1 MYESTKKLIIFIN
14 GCIVAACLVL
24 GIISYFIAGNGF
36 EMALVQKA
44 DSDLRQM
51 EEALDKEYPG
61 DWLKKSD
68 GLYKGTL
75 RVNDNEF
82 QVDYYAK
89 LTGNNVTFFE
99 GATRV
104 ATSFKDSNGNRMI
117 GTEASEAVQEAVLN
131 KGELYTGMAEVD
143 GKNYLAAYKPLKDA
157 NGEIVGMLYMGIPT
171 ASLAALQSRFVYTM
185 VGAVAVMLLIFG
197 VVISIAAKKGVA
209 PIRQVEETLERMA
222 DGELT
227 VPDVQID
234 GTDEIAS
241 LANSMNKTKDKLRKL
256 LQVISNSA
264 QQVAASSQQLTA
276 SADQTSE
283 SITNV
288 ANNIVSMAG
297 AVSEQ
302 TNVLGDMRDKAGDMG
317 RQMDDVLAKSKIMQ
331 QAAENSRR
339 GAEDGQAAV
348 VTAVAQMERMSQQMA
363 ESAQVVIG
371 LGERSK
377 EIGQIVDTITGITA
391 QTNLLALNAAIEAA
405 RAGEAGKGFAVVAEE
420 VRKLA
425 AESAEAAQNIAELI
439 STIQTDTDSA
449 VKAMETGRREVE
461 QGTAMVQQSGES
473 FQNISSLVA
482 ELYQQIEFSR
492 RSIASADDSSKVVVT
507 GIGNVEQLSQSTA
520 ADAESVSA
528 ATEEQPAMV
537 HEMADG
543 IRALAELAQGL
554 QDEVMKFK
562 I

>member
-1 MYESTKKLIIFIN
+1 MNLQKKLIIFIN

-36 EMALVQKA
+36 EVALVQKA

-75 RVNDNEF
+75 RVNDNDF

-143 GKNYLAAYKPLKDA
+143 GKNSLAAYKPLKDA

-209 PIRQVEETLERMA
+209 PIRKVEETLEMMA
-222 DGELT
+222 DGDLT

-439 STIQTDTDSA
+439 RTIQTDTDSA
-449 VKAMETGRREVE
+449 VKAMETGQREVE

-473 FQNISSLVA
+473 FQNISRLVA

-492 RSIASADDSSKVVVT
+492 RSIASADDSSKNVVT

-520 ADAESVSA
+520 AEAESVSA
-528 ATEEQPAMV
+528 ATEEQTAMV

-543 IRALAELAQGL
+543 SRALAELAQGL

>member
-1 MYESTKKLIIFIN
+1 M
-14 GCIVAACLVL
+14 
-24 GIISYFIAGNGF
+24 
-36 EMALVQKA
+36 
-44 DSDLRQM
+44 
-51 EEALDKEYPG
+51 
-61 DWLKKSD
+61 
-68 GLYKGTL
+68 
-75 RVNDNEF
+75 
-82 QVDYYAK
+82 
-89 LTGNNVTFFE
+89 
-99 GATRV
+99 
-104 ATSFKDSNGNRMI
+104 
-117 GTEASEAVQEAVLN
+117 
-131 KGELYTGMAEVD
+131 
-143 GKNYLAAYKPLKDA
+143 
-157 NGEIVGMLYMGIPT
+157 
-171 ASLAALQSRFVYTM
+171 
-185 VGAVAVMLLIFG
+185 
-197 VVISIAAKKGVA
+197 
-209 PIRQVEETLERMA
+209 
-222 DGELT
+222 
-227 VPDVQID
+227 
-234 GTDEIAS
+234 
-241 LANSMNKTKDKLRKL
+241 
-256 LQVISNSA
+256 
-264 QQVAASSQQLTA
+264 
-276 SADQTSE
+276 
-283 SITNV
+283 
-288 ANNIVSMAG
+288 
-297 AVSEQ
+297 
-302 TNVLGDMRDKAGDMG
+302 
-317 RQMDDVLAKSKIMQ
+317 
-331 QAAENSRR
+331 
-339 GAEDGQAAV
+339 

-425 AESAEAAQNIAELI
+425 AESAEAAQNIADLI
-439 STIQTDTDSA
+439 RAIQTDTDSA

-528 ATEEQPAMV
+528 ATEEQTAMV

-543 IRALAELAQGL
+543 SRALAELAQGL

>member
-1 MYESTKKLIIFIN
+1 M
-14 GCIVAACLVL
+14 
-24 GIISYFIAGNGF
+24 
-36 EMALVQKA
+36 
-44 DSDLRQM
+44 
-51 EEALDKEYPG
+51 
-61 DWLKKSD
+61 
-68 GLYKGTL
+68 
-75 RVNDNEF
+75 
-82 QVDYYAK
+82 
-89 LTGNNVTFFE
+89 
-99 GATRV
+99 
-104 ATSFKDSNGNRMI
+104 
-117 GTEASEAVQEAVLN
+117 
-131 KGELYTGMAEVD
+131 
-143 GKNYLAAYKPLKDA
+143 
-157 NGEIVGMLYMGIPT
+157 
-171 ASLAALQSRFVYTM
+171 
-185 VGAVAVMLLIFG
+185 
-197 VVISIAAKKGVA
+197 
-209 PIRQVEETLERMA
+209 MA
-222 DGELT
+222 DGDLT

-234 GTDEIAS
+234 GRDEIAS
-241 LANSMNKTKDKLRKL
+241 LAGSMNKTKDKLRKL

-317 RQMDDVLAKSKIMQ
+317 RQMDDVLSKSKVMQ
-331 QAAENSRR
+331 QAAENSRQ
-339 GAEDGQAAV
+339 GAEEGKAAV
-348 VTAVAQMERMSQQMA
+348 ATAVAQMERMSRQMA
-363 ESAQVVIG
+363 ESARVVIG

-439 STIQTDTDSA
+439 RTIQTDTDSA
-449 VKAMETGRREVE
+449 VKAMEAGQREVE

-492 RSIASADDSSKVVVT
+492 RSIASADDSSKNVVT

-520 ADAESVSA
+520 AEAESVSA
-528 ATEEQPAMV
+528 ATEEQTAMV

-543 IRALAELAQGL
+543 SRALAELAQGL

>member
-1 MYESTKKLIIFIN
+1 MNLQKKLIIFIN
-14 GCIVAACLVL
+14 SCIVAACLVL

-36 EMALVQKA
+36 EVALVQKA

-75 RVNDNEF
+75 RVNANEF

-197 VVISIAAKKGVA
+197 VVISIVARKGVA
-209 PIRQVEETLERMA
+209 PIKKVEETLERMA
-222 DGELT
+222 DGDLK
-227 VPDVQID
+227 VPDVQLD

-241 LANSMNKTKDKLRKL
+241 LARSMNKTKDKLRNL
-256 LQVISNSA
+256 LQMISNSA

-276 SADQTSE
+276 SADQTAE
-283 SITNV
+283 SITTV
-288 ANNIVSMAG
+288 ANNIVSMA
-297 AVSEQ
+297 ASVSEQ
-302 TNVLGDMRDKAGDMG
+302 TRVLGDMRDKAGHMG
-317 RQMDDVLAKSKIMQ
+317 RQMDDVLAKSNVMQ
-331 QAAENSRR
+331 QAAENSRQ
-339 GAEDGQAAV
+339 GAAV
-348 VTAVAQMERMSQQMA
+348 R
-363 ESAQVVIG
+363 
-371 LGERSK
+371 
-377 EIGQIVDTITGITA
+377 
-391 QTNLLALNAAIEAA
+391 
-405 RAGEAGKGFAVVAEE
+405 
-420 VRKLA
+420 
-425 AESAEAAQNIAELI
+425 
-439 STIQTDTDSA
+439 
-449 VKAMETGRREVE
+449 
-461 QGTAMVQQSGES
+461 
-473 FQNISSLVA
+473 
-482 ELYQQIEFSR
+482 
-492 RSIASADDSSKVVVT
+492 
-507 GIGNVEQLSQSTA
+507 
-520 ADAESVSA
+520 
-528 ATEEQPAMV
+528 
-537 HEMADG
+537 
-543 IRALAELAQGL
+543 
-554 QDEVMKFK
+554 
-562 I
+562 

>member
-1 MYESTKKLIIFIN
+1 MNQQKKLIIFIN
-14 GCIVAACLVL
+14 VCIVAACLVL

-75 RVNDNEF
+75 RVNDNDF

-104 ATSFKDSNGNRMI
+104 ATSFKASNGNRMI

-143 GKNYLAAYKPLKDA
+143 GKNYLAAYKQLKDA

-197 VVISIAAKKGVA
+197 VVISIVARKGVA

-222 DGELT
+222 DGDLT
-227 VPDVQID
+227 MPDVQLD

-241 LANSMNKTKDKLRKL
+241 LARSMNKTKDKLRNL
-256 LQVISNSA
+256 LHMISNSA

-276 SADQTSE
+276 SADQTAE

-288 ANNIVSMAG
+288 ANNTISMA
-297 AVSEQ
+297 ASVSEQ
-302 TNVLGDMRDKAGDMG
+302 TRVLGDMRDKAGDMG
-317 RQMDDVLAKSKIMQ
+317 RKMDDVLAKSNVMQ
-331 QAAENSRR
+331 QAAENSRQ
-339 GAEDGQAAV
+339 GAEEGQAAV
-348 VTAVAQMERMSQQMA
+348 VTAVAQMERISRQMA
-363 ESAQVVIG
+363 ESARVVIG
-371 LGERSK
+371 LGERSQ
-377 EIGQIVDTITGITA
+377 EIGQIVDTITDITA

-439 STIQTDTDSA
+439 RTIQTDTDNA
-449 VKAMETGRREVE
+449 VKAMETGQREVE

-492 RSIASADDSSKVVVT
+492 RSIASADDSSKNVVT

-520 ADAESVSA
+520 AEAESVSA
-528 ATEEQPAMV
+528 ATEEQTAMV

-543 IRALAELAQGL
+543 SRALAELAQGL

>member
-1 MYESTKKLIIFIN
+1 MNLQKKLIIFIN
-14 GCIVAACLVL
+14 SCIVAACLVL

-36 EMALVQKA
+36 EVALVQKA

-75 RVNDNEF
+75 RVNDNDF

-104 ATSFKDSNGNRMI
+104 ATSFKDNSGKRVT
-117 GTEASEAVQEAVLN
+117 GTDASDAVQEAVL
-131 KGELYTGMAEVD
+131 KRGETYTGMAEVE
-143 GKNYLAAYKPLKDA
+143 GRNYLAAYKPLKNA
-157 NGEIVGMLYMGIPT
+157 SGEIVGMLYMGIPT
-171 ASLAALQSRFVYTM
+171 ASLAALQSQFVYTM
-185 VGAVAVMLLIFG
+185 VGVVVVMLLIFG
-197 VVISIAAKKGVA
+197 VGISIAAKKGVA
-209 PIRQVEETLERMA
+209 PIRKVEETLEMMA
-222 DGELT
+222 DGDLT

-331 QAAENSRR
+331 QAAENSRQ

-439 STIQTDTDSA
+439 RTIQTDTDSA
-449 VKAMETGRREVE
+449 VKAMEAVQGEV
-461 QGTAMVQQSGES
+461 
-473 FQNISSLVA
+473 
-482 ELYQQIEFSR
+482 
-492 RSIASADDSSKVVVT
+492 
-507 GIGNVEQLSQSTA
+507 
-520 ADAESVSA
+520 
-528 ATEEQPAMV
+528 
-537 HEMADG
+537 
-543 IRALAELAQGL
+543 
-554 QDEVMKFK
+554 
-562 I
+562 

>member
-1 MYESTKKLIIFIN
+1 MNLQKKLIIFIN
-14 GCIVAACLVL
+14 SCIVAACLVL

-36 EMALVQKA
+36 EVALVQKA

-61 DWLKKSD
+61 DWVKKSD

-75 RVNDNEF
+75 RVNDNDF

-104 ATSFKDSNGNRMI
+104 ATSFKDNSGKRVT
-117 GTEASEAVQEAVLN
+117 GTDASEAVQEAVLK
-131 KGELYTGMAEVD
+131 KGETYTGMAEVA
-143 GKNYLAAYKPLKDA
+143 GRHYLAAYKPLKNA
-157 NGEIVGMLYMGIPT
+157 SGEIVGMLYMGIPT
-171 ASLAALQSRFVYTM
+171 ESLEALQSQFVYTM
-185 VGAVAVMLLIFG
+185 VGVVVVMLLIFG

-209 PIRQVEETLERMA
+209 PIRKVEETLEMMA
-222 DGELT
+222 DGDLT

-331 QAAENSRR
+331 QAAENSRQ

-425 AESAEAAQNIAELI
+425 AESAEAAQNIADLI
-439 STIQTDTDSA
+439 RAIQADTDSA
-449 VKAMETGRREVE
+449 VKAMEIGRREVE

-520 ADAESVSA
+520 AEAESVSA
-528 ATEEQPAMV
+528 ATEEQTAMV

-543 IRALAELAQGL
+543 SRALAELAQGL

>member
-1 MYESTKKLIIFIN
+1 MNLQKKLIIFIN

-24 GIISYFIAGNGF
+24 GIISYFIAGDGF
-36 EMALVQKA
+36 EVALVQKA

-61 DWLKKSD
+61 DWVRKDD
-68 GLYKGTL
+68 GLYKGSF
-75 RVNDNEF
+75 RANGNEF
-82 QVDYYAK
+82 QVDYFAG

-104 ATSFKDSNGNRMI
+104 ATSFKDGSGKRMV
-117 GTEASEAVQEAVLN
+117 GTDASEAVQEAVLK
-131 KGELYTGMAEVD
+131 KGETYTGMAEVA
-143 GKNYLAAYKPLKDA
+143 GKNYLAAYKPLKNA

-171 ASLAALQSRFVYTM
+171 ASLEGLQSRFVYTM

-197 VVISIAAKKGVA
+197 VVISLAAKKGVA
-209 PIRQVEETLERMA
+209 PIREVEETLEMMA
-222 DGELT
+222 DGDLT

-302 TNVLGDMRDKAGDMG
+302 TNVLGNMRDKAGDMG
-317 RQMDDVLAKSKIMQ
+317 RQMDDVLAKSHVMQ
-331 QAAENSRR
+331 QAAENSRQ
-339 GAEDGQAAV
+339 GAEEGQAAV
-348 VTAVAQMERMSQQMA
+348 VTAVTQMERMRQQMA
-363 ESAQVVIG
+363 ASAQVVIG

-425 AESAEAAQNIAELI
+425 AESAEAAQNIADLI
-439 STIQTDTDSA
+439 RTIQADTDSA
-449 VKAMETGRREVE
+449 VKAMEAGQREVE
-461 QGTAMVQQSGES
+461 QGTEMVQRSGEA
-473 FQNISSLVA
+473 FQNISGLVA

-492 RSIASADDSSKVVVT
+492 RSIAAADDSSKNVVT

-520 ADAESVSA
+520 VEAESVSA
-528 ATEEQPAMV
+528 ATEEQTAMV

-543 IRALAELAQGL
+543 SRALAELAQGL
-554 QDEVMKFK
+554 QNEVMKFR

>member
-1 MYESTKKLIIFIN
+1 MAVSWQPALFW
-14 GCIVAACLVL
+14 

-75 RVNDNEF
+75 RVNDNDF

-171 ASLAALQSRFVYTM
+171 VSLAALQSRFVYTM

-197 VVISIAAKKGVA
+197 VVISIVARKGVA

-222 DGELT
+222 DGDLT
-227 VPDVQID
+227 VPDVQLD

-241 LANSMNKTKDKLRKL
+241 LARSMNKTKDKLRSL
-256 LQVISNSA
+256 LQMISNSA

-276 SADQTSE
+276 SADQTAE
-283 SITNV
+283 SITTV
-288 ANNIVSMAG
+288 ANNIVSMA
-297 AVSEQ
+297 ASVSEQ
-302 TNVLGDMRDKAGDMG
+302 TSVLGDMRDKAGDMG
-317 RQMDDVLAKSKIMQ
+317 RKMDDVLAKSNVMQ
-331 QAAENSRR
+331 QAAENSRQ
-339 GAEDGQAAV
+339 GAEEGQAAV
-348 VTAVAQMERMSQQMA
+348 VTAVAQMERMSRQMA
-363 ESAQVVIG
+363 EAARVVIG
-371 LGERSK
+371 LGERSQ
-377 EIGQIVDTITGITA
+377 EIGQIVDTITDITA

-439 STIQTDTDSA
+439 RTIQTDTDSA

-482 ELYQQIEFSR
+482 ELYQQIDFSR
-492 RSIASADDSSKVVVT
+492 RSIVSADDSSKNVVT

-520 ADAESVSA
+520 AEAESVSA
-528 ATEEQPAMV
+528 ATEEQTAMV
-537 HEMADG
+537 NEMADG
-543 IRALAELAQGL
+543 SRALAELAQGL